1 MTLLDALTILPIILL
16 IVWAMIVLLVDL
28 WIPKAK
34 KGWTALLSAIGMA
47 AALALTL
54 LQTNHPQT
62 AFGGMLEV
70 DGFSVFLNVI
80 FLISGLAGVGI
91 ACDYLKRMEIPRG
104 EYYPLM
110 MFSIAGAMLLSSSA
124 DLIIVF
130 LGIELLS
137 IPLYI
142 LAGFAHPQIASEES
156 SLKYFLLGTFA
167 SAFILF
173 GVAWLYG
180 ATGTTGLKAILDMVT
195 TGSLA
200 PHGPV
205 MLLAGAGFLV
215 AGLGFKVAAVPFH
228 AWMPDVYH
236 GAPAPVTGFMS
247 VVAKAAGFAALMRVL
262 FVAIPSLTATM
273 TPVLWVLAVLTMIVG
288 NVVAVA
294 QNNLK
299 RMLAYSSIANAGYL
313 LMALVTFGNQAM
325 RADSV
330 SSMVFYL
337 LAYAFTSL
345 GVWAVITMMEKP
357 EYKGV
362 EFDDLAG
369 LGKSSPL
376 IAIALAVMMLSFTG
390 VPLTLGFWGK
400 FYLFRTAIEG
410 GFLWLAVI
418 GLLTSLVSAYYYL
431 RVAVMMFFRE
441 GKPELQVSFLPAFV
455 LFFTSLCVLVLSFFP
470 GTMFNLASQATLL
483 FK

>member
-1 MTLLDALTILPIILL
+1 
-16 IVWAMIVLLVDL
+16 
-28 WIPKAK
+28 
-34 KGWTALLSAIGMA
+34 
-47 AALALTL
+47 
-54 LQTNHPQT
+54 
-62 AFGGMLEV
+62 
-70 DGFSVFLNVI
+70 
-80 FLISGLAGVGI
+80 
-91 ACDYLKRMEIPRG
+91 
-104 EYYPLM
+104 
-110 MFSIAGAMLLSSSA
+110 
-124 DLIIVF
+124 
-130 LGIELLS
+130 
-137 IPLYI
+137 
-142 LAGFAHPQIASEES
+142 
-156 SLKYFLLGTFA
+156 
-167 SAFILF
+167 
-173 GVAWLYG
+173 
-180 ATGTTGLKAILDMVT
+180 
-195 TGSLA
+195 
-200 PHGPV
+200 
-205 MLLAGAGFLV
+205 
-215 AGLGFKVAAVPFH
+215 
-228 AWMPDVYH
+228 
-236 GAPAPVTGFMS
+236 
-247 VVAKAAGFAALMRVL
+247 MRVL
-262 FVAIPSLTATM
+262 FVALPSLTTTM

-418 GLLTSLVSAYYYL
+418 GLLTSLRICL
-431 RVAVMMFFRE
+431 
-441 GKPELQVSFLPAFV
+441 LLPARGGDDV
-455 LFFTSLCVLVLSFFP
+455 LPRRKT
-470 GTMFNLASQATLL
+470 
-483 FK
+483 